1 VKSSAIAVLLRAK
14 EESMLRERN
23 KEDSTELQD
32 LLFGTIMN
40 STMKVKILF
49 INIRGEI

>member
-40 STMKVKILF
+40 STMMVKMLF
-49 INIRGEI
+49 IDI